1 MMHKMFETIYSP
13 IVPKPEILSPPQK
26 VTVQR
31 NKDAE
36 FHCYAFSHGR
46 LDYDWKTKDG
56 SSLPLSAVKSYT
68 IMPYREQRAA
78 FATLTI
84 SKAQQSH
91 SKQYCC
97 VATSE
102 GGTVE
107 HCASLVVY

>member
-1 MMHKMFETIYSP
+1 MMHRMFETIYSP

-31 NKDAE
+31 NKDAI

-46 LDYDWKTKDG
+46 LDYDWKTKSG
-56 SSLPLSAVKSYT
+56 SSLPPSAVTAYMS
-68 IMPYREQRAA
+68 MPYRKQIVS
-78 FATLTI
+78 FWTLTI
-84 SKAQQSH
+84 SKVRQSQ